1 MSESMSE
8 DTPPPNPLDEPAPRR
23 VRTDADA
30 FYGGGKGKTLLFVS
44 IVVACGGAAA
54 YMFFVQNMPWTDMR
68 VIAPAIGALWFGLRL
83 FMTLT
88 PRNLRTPDAR
98 R

>member
-1 MSESMSE
+1 MSESMSEGMSE
-8 DTPPPNPLDEPAPRR
+8 DTPPPNPLTNRRR
-23 VRTDADA
+23 VEFEQMSMPLT
-30 FYGGGKGKTLLFVS
+30 GGKGKTLLFAS
-44 IVVACGGAAA
+44 IVLACAGAAG

-88 PRNLRTPDAR
+88 PRN
-98 R
+98 

>member
-1 MSESMSE
+1 MSE
-8 DTPPPNPLDEPAPRR
+8 DTPPPNPLTNRRR
-23 VRTDADA
+23 VE
-30 FYGGGKGKTLLFVS
+30 FEQMPMPFIGGKGKTLLFVS

-88 PRNLRTPDAR
+88 PRD
-98 R
+98 

>member
-1 MSESMSE
+1 MANTEP
-8 DTPPPNPLDEPAPRR
+8 PPPNPLQNRRR
-23 VRTDADA
+23 VEFEQMSMPFT
-30 FYGGGKGKTLLFVS
+30 GGKGKTLLFLS
-44 IVVACGGAAA
+44 IFVACGAASA

-88 PRNLRTPDAR
+88 PRS
-98 R
+98 